1 MKKIFKSLNCVCILS
16 VFLLISVFLLNN
28 VHVISANSNSI
39 TYGDINGD
47 GNIDSTDV
55 TLLKRFILN
64 IINSLAHP
72 KSADLNCDSI
82 IDSIDYSI
90 LQRYVLQIIS
100 EFPIQNPPDN
110 TSPSSYLTNSE
121 KILFDLINEVRL
133 NAGIEPFECD
143 KDLVDVARIKSQ
155 EMVDDFFFSSISPT
169 YGTTR
174 ELLNHFNIPFK
185 YATETVSISLNAT
198 SSFNQLIQIDLYN
211 EIITDPKYNY
221 IGIGAIRCP
230 IRGLVIVQIFVGR

>member
-121 KILFDLINEVRL
+121 KILFRILFTTKSLL

-143 KDLVDVARIKSQ
+143 KDLVDVARTKSHKWL
-155 EMVDDFFFSSISPT
+155 MISFFHTIFS
-169 YGTTR
+169 
-174 ELLNHFNIPFK
+174 NI
-185 YATETVSISLNAT
+185 
-198 SSFNQLIQIDLYN
+198 
-211 EIITDPKYNY
+211 
-221 IGIGAIRCP
+221 
-230 IRGLVIVQIFVGR
+230 